1 MAALT
6 VLAVSCA
13 TSRQIDG
20 IIADG
25 IREGT
30 MPGAV
35 VCVVKGEKIT
45 FLKAYGNRQIVPDTL
60 AMTTETVFDLA
71 SVSKCVGTTLSIM
84 QLVEQGR
91 LSLED
96 RVDRYIPGFV
106 NWEDEGGQVPIIVRD
121 LLTHSSGL
129 QKYVNPEPY
138 LQEHPLADADSLI
151 HYIATGLPRRFRPGT
166 EKQYSCLNFITLQHI
181 LESIT
186 GERLCDYAQKHVFDV
201 LGLQH
206 TCYFPE
212 SAPAPEGIDCA
223 ATEVQPDGHVLLGE
237 VHDPLAR
244 IFNKGNSGN
253 AGVFSNARDLA
264 TIAMALMNG
273 GELNGKRIL
282 KEETV
287 RKMFTVPPENAP
299 SIARALGWD
308 TYGPDIVG
316 HSGYTGTSIRMNLK
330 THTAVIILA
339 NRVHPRDDGSMD
351 AVRTGI
357 ANFIILQRNF

>member
-106 NWEDEGGQVPIIVRD
+106 NWEDEDGQAPIIVRD

-186 GERLCDYAQKHVFDV
+186 GEKHVFDV

-287 RKMFTVPPENAP
+287 RKMFTIPPENAP

-339 NRVHPRDDGSMD
+339 NRVHPRDEGSMD

-357 ANFIILQRNF
+357 AEVLKIY